1 MKGKNFQQNNEYFE
15 SLAVSIS
22 GGERRA
28 RQRVKGVLP
37 TQLTVG
43 QLVKF
48 SYKNTSSDYTVVV
61 ASTPRAPYGRY
72 TTSNTKNLLVTAFK
86 IDTYSMEE
94 QVKFL
99 EEVYK
104 SGMREKMEEVR
115 YIPQEHLTYFNR
127 VKRFWVNLV
136 KKIIGR
142 ANTKLDSRNF
152 RTFISSGMTNC
163 KVLK

>member
-1 MKGKNFQQNNEYFE
+1 MKGKNFQENNEYFE
-15 SLAVSIS
+15 SLAISLS
-22 GGERRA
+22 GGKNEA
-28 RQRVKGVLP
+28 RKRVRGVLP
-37 TQLTVG
+37 AQLRVG

-48 SYKNTSSDYTVVV
+48 SYKNTSRDYTVVV
-61 ASTPRAPYGRY
+61 ASTPRAPYGMY
-72 TTSNTKNLLVTAFK
+72 TTANTNNILVTTFK
-86 IDTYSMEE
+86 IDTYTMEE

-99 EEVYK
+99 DEVYK
-104 SGMREKMEEVR
+104 SGMQEKMKEVK

-127 VKRFWVNLV
+127 VQRFWVNLA

-152 RTFISSGMTNC
+152 RTFSVFGMINC